1 MKLNSP
7 PVERPRS
14 PLLVGFD
21 MPGAQAMPGAAVN
34 QVLSATLDSVP
45 SAIWLDTLQSLVER
59 FKADNN
65 VEDVRVVGRT
75 LNVIGPRRELRT
87 LTDAVKRLVETV
99 ADQVVRNR
107 VNSRAPVAAAPVA
120 PLSRWVDEELLSAVP
135 RVKDILQ
142 WLHDASTMRFTA
154 VARVTDWSWTALAFH
169 DSLGFGMLP
178 MQQLVLEDTI
188 CNEIRQHRQSVIFG
202 HASADAVYSR
212 HRVPGLYGFESYL
225 SIPIITP
232 EGAFFGTLCALDREP
247 KVFSA
252 DFVLQVESEAR
263 WIGTQVGG
271 LLGKPDQR

>member
-1 MKLNSP
+1 
-7 PVERPRS
+7 
-14 PLLVGFD
+14 
-21 MPGAQAMPGAAVN
+21 
-34 QVLSATLDSVP
+34 
-45 SAIWLDTLQSLVER
+45 
-59 FKADNN
+59 
-65 VEDVRVVGRT
+65 
-75 LNVIGPRRELRT
+75 
-87 LTDAVKRLVETV
+87 
-99 ADQVVRNR
+99 
-107 VNSRAPVAAAPVA
+107 
-120 PLSRWVDEELLSAVP
+120 
-135 RVKDILQ
+135 
-142 WLHDASTMRFTA
+142 MRFTA

-202 HASADAVYSR
+202 HASADAVYST

-252 DFVLQVESEAR
+252 DFILQVESEAR